1 MDQTI
6 KVDLTLASELKVKRK
21 LQKVYENDASH
32 FVKGNFRASVFNIKT
47 LLSKKVRKDEIL
59 YLPLNIPSMIGTG
72 FADFIVWDGIDIEI
86 DNEEIQKKRNE
97 IEERNDFDEVLYNM
111 AIEQSVYGYANCRI
125 RKDDEDEIV
134 IEQVPFTQYRPA
146 LDGMYLWESLNKIYI
161 ISLKSWSLTEATNSA
176 LVQQYEKMDNGKWTV
191 SVWVYTF
198 SGAGDLIE
206 MQFKEEKKSEVMDFL
221 NIYTVQNKKLWD
233 KHLWESDFTDCI
245 DYIEDVNDRMTQI
258 SFQFI
263 KHLNSKMSLPEGISK
278 FISKED
284 KTVPDLDVYVHR
296 QGEQPAMYIENTNS
310 LISEARD
317 HINTLLRIISALTQS
332 HPSFVWLDEWW
343 WVEKV
348 EALKIK
354 LLRFL
359 NKVRRKRSRF
369 ENMIKKLVKDAI
381 VWSGEK
387 KEFSIEVK
395 FNDDMLKDTEGMFD
409 RYMKLYDA
417 WLLSKQTTIGYT
429 MDRDEAAVESE
440 IEKIDEE
447 KQQEMEDMPPAL
459 TDQWQ
464 PNGWQ
469 PWDKWKDALPTNQ
482 NTNGNNQ

>member
-6 KVDLTLASELKVKRK
+6 KLDITLAAERKTKRK
-21 LQKVYENDASH
+21 LQKIYENDASH
-32 FVKGNFRASVFNIKT
+32 FVKGNFRASVFNIKA
-47 LLSKKVRKDEIL
+47 LLSKKAAKDEIL

-72 FADFIVWDGIDIEI
+72 FADFIVGDGIDIEI
-86 DNEEIQKKRNE
+86 DNKEIQEKRNE
-97 IEERNDFDEVLYNM
+97 IEERNDFDEVIYNM

-125 RKDDEDEIV
+125 RKDEDTDEII
-134 IEQVPFTQYRPA
+134 IEQVPFTQYRPV
-146 LDGMYLWESLNKIYI
+146 LDGMYLWQNPNKIYI
-161 ISLKSWSLTEATNSA
+161 ISLKSWSLTDSVNTA
-176 LVQQYEKMDNGKWTV
+176 LVQQYEKMEDWKRTV
-191 SVWVYTF
+191 SVWVYTY
-198 SGAGDLIE
+198 SGAESLIE
-206 MQFKEEKKSEVMDFL
+206 MTIKEQIKTETMDFL

-233 KHLWESDFTDCI
+233 KHLGESDFIDCI
-245 DYIEDVNDRMTQI
+245 DYIEDVNDRMTQV

-278 FISKED
+278 FLAKDD

-310 LISEARD
+310 LISEARE

-332 HPSFVWLDEWW
+332 HPSFVWLEEWGGA
-343 WVEKV
+343 EKV

-381 VWSGEK
+381 AWNGQTA
-387 KEFSIEVK
+387 EFSVEVK
-395 FNDDMLKDTEGMFD
+395 FNDDMIKDTEAMFD
-409 RYMKLYDA
+409 RYMQLYKA

-429 MDRDEAAVESE
+429 MDRDEKAVNAEVK
-440 IEKIDEE
+440 KIDKE
-447 KQQEMEDMPPAL
+447 KEKTMENMPPAL
-459 TDQWQ
+459 SDQNQ
-464 PNGWQ
+464 SL
-469 PWDKWKDALPTNQ
+469 PWAKPQDALATNQ